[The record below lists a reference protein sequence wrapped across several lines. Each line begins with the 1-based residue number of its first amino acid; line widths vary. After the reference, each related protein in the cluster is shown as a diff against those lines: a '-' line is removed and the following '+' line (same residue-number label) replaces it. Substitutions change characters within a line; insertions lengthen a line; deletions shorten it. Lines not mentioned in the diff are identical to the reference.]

1 MQDLIGMSI
10 RFSDGRLLILDQQK
24 LPEVEEWI
32 ECNELEQMI
41 SAIQLLKV
49 RGAPAIAVAASL
61 FVGSLAIRGMEREG
75 IIEAIELLRAARPTA
90 VNLMHAMDLL
100 REITKSGLATWRED
114 TVAEAR
120 RVFEEDVA
128 LCDRIAQ
135 NGAALLENAKSILTH
150 CNTGGLATAG
160 CGTALGIITTA
171 ARLNDTLHVWV
182 DETRPLLQG
191 ARLTAWELNQ
201 SGVSHALICD
211 SMAGSLMAEGR
222 VDCVIVGADR
232 IAANGDFA
240 NKIGTYSL
248 AVLAHYHKV
257 PFYIAAPHTTIDSDC
272 PSGKEIPIEQRSA
285 EEVRGFVHTNNTF
298 SWSPQEAPVHNP
310 AFDVTPASLV
320 SAWILDSGIRTLSD
334 W

>member
-310 AFDVTPASLV
+310 AFDVAPASLV

>member
-171 ARLNDTLHVWV
+171 ARLNNTLHVWV

>member
-135 NGAALLENAKSILTH
+135 NGAALLENAKSVLTH

-171 ARLNDTLHVWV
+171 ARLNNTLHVWV

>member
-171 ARLNDTLHVWV
+171 ARLNNTLHVWV

-310 AFDVTPASLV
+310 AFDVTPAPLV

>member
-298 SWSPQEAPVHNP
+298 S
-310 AFDVTPASLV
+310 
-320 SAWILDSGIRTLSD
+320 
-334 W
+334 

>member
-171 ARLNDTLHVWV
+171 ARLNNTLHVWV

-248 AVLAHYHKV
+248 AVPAHYHKV